1 MSDNFIPWSSD
12 GRFLTRAACSTNS
25 LLILTDINGGG
36 GVFARING
44 GERERDVEREYHEE
58 DEAIEVE
65 SGLEVMSSL

>member
-44 GERERDVEREYHEE
+44 GVGERECHEE
-58 DEAIEVE
+58 DEAIEIE